1 MEEKIKWKEPI
12 NGFNTFFT
20 EESYRRMVKEETFE
34 SKLLSSINA
43 LKLKSA
49 ALLEASKDE
58 GENTQNKFP
67 EEKDDEYYLP
77 NKDIL
82 THRKAG
88 LQQKSSLSK
97 FEQRKYIDLFLK
109 LRHKTYQVG
118 QNLSNVEKKE
128 LADFEALQM
137 RVTAEQSE
145 FLINLR
151 EVSNNQGV
159 YTFLSPAGRRYFQE
173 RQHEKLKIVEE
184 LPRHY
189 ININKTLPLAMQVNI
204 DTPPPTLQFVKTL
217 AELGS
222 APKITLPTLIVN
234 EKKTIPMEYDKI
246 SAQYPP
252 VHHQKVEGKFNH
264 EVCSKDS
271 NCEVLACKTFSHIV
285 VCTSVLRC
293 LVNNHAPDFSRT
305 WEIPFF
311 VKVHDVEYQGKI
323 VKQKVVYFDKP
334 LPQKNLTMRDKN
346 TLHHK
351 YALRAFL
358 AKVNRKNINLPKE
371 PLKHIMTTCVK
382 SKVGDNSKTSKVE
395 DDDLFGDTYMD
406 DVETFGGDISPVKS
420 SKELTDSSQKTKCT
434 PSKPV
439 CPQKTSKGGDDFFSD
454 TNIDDIETF
463 GDPVKSANSKLR
475 VSTRSKTKCEQ
486 TTATKTPPEPP
497 PSTSGSTSNKSNTV
511 LDVEE
516 LNKDLFGSESETD
529 TKSVIGETS
538 TIDEADTATKGG
550 NSDITSGKDTEMIK
564 NVEKSKDEIPETG
577 LKSEHLMETSE
588 SQPPD
593 AKMDD
598 TEKNLDEKLPVDE
611 SSFSELS
618 DIEPN
623 TEHSKETGVES
634 KTKSHINTVSDAPL
648 TSGCDS
654 EMDNL
659 VIDAPACDKPNKIV
673 PNIDDTDSS
682 DTDANLVIDI
692 DESDESNQKTLKKR
706 KVEEIFSPNES
717 MDENFICNPSP
728 IRVINLAKKDKNV
741 PNRNNSAIFKQ
752 KWRLRRLS
760 SGGETETSA
769 PINGNVV
776 RLRSGR
782 LINSDASADE
792 RSSVGTTSQSDSESV
807 FTPPKKPRKMEE
819 ICSPDVIPS
828 DDGSEFPVKVIPLDP
843 QEYGQ
848 IIMLKNKPKKRR
860 SVRKSSVEK
869 ETPRVLRSRNRS
881 ISTESGENDGSDSI
895 VSDEGSTLDS
905 GVKQRR
911 RSARL
916 QTSVKEEKTPVIN
929 EQKPV
934 TKDRNRKEKPEIVN
948 VPSMEQCDIKTEEL
962 PAKRKRGRPR
972 KKRVENCESITTDVE
987 QNLTE
992 NISTDVKPDVA
1003 DGQEMETMITGTII
1017 NRNDEMQNDE
1027 SAETKPMKNSIP
1039 VETNNSQANSTLV
1052 DKMSV
1057 NLKSETRKNNTPSA
1071 LDKVEEKSR
1080 ICDIVPEQSKEKPPI
1095 VLDKTTAK
1103 SKERKSHVMSTDA
1116 EKTHK
1121 NAQISK
1127 DKTTVE
1133 IPGNQQQTQRTTKK
1147 PKEQNKKSTKVNPL
1161 DSILGK
1167 SSTTDSKPNPY
1178 PDLKEPIDGQIA
1190 YSLWKFTGLSMIIR
1204 TSSHG
1209 MVRDACQNY
1218 QGHIVPKVEYQVKYG
1233 LEQVSLEEA
1242 SNAWISCYVKPYSRL
1257 IRGRVGAASSEL
1269 YMLENLDLNQ
1279 ILLQANHFNPVA
1291 ALCSLHNI
1299 FMKLYNLEEGS
1310 YLLYHESGSPNCQ
1323 VKQPTDGNKRGTYD
1337 LHFSHLGP
1345 SEIDTKNHGIW
1356 YPIDTNIILPHHRK
1370 NGRIPATFE
1379 PEDLDDCKGKSS
1391 FRGGKNKK
1399 NKNKKK

>member
-49 ALLEASKDE
+49 ALLEASNNE
-58 GENTQNKFP
+58 EENTQNKFQ
-67 EEKDDEYYLP
+67 EEKDEEYYLP
-77 NKDIL
+77 NKDML

-128 LADFEALQM
+128 LADFEALQI
-137 RVTAEQSE
+137 RVTTEQSQ
-145 FLINLR
+145 FLNNLR

-189 ININKTLPLAMQVNI
+189 ININKTLPLAIQVNI

-234 EKKTIPMEYDKI
+234 EKKMIPMEYDKI
-246 SAQYPP
+246 AAQYPP
-252 VHHQKVEGKFNH
+252 VHIQKVEGKFNH

-305 WEIPFF
+305 WEIPFT

-371 PLKHIMTTCVK
+371 PLKHTMPTTCVK
-382 SKVGDNSKTSKVE
+382 SKVGDNSKTSKVD
-395 DDDLFGDTYMD
+395 DDDLFGDTCMD
-406 DVETFGGDISPVKS
+406 DVETFGGDVSPVNKS
-420 SKELTDSSQKTKCT
+420 SKELTDFSQKKKCT
-434 PSKPV
+434 PPKPV
-439 CPQKTSKGGDDFFSD
+439 GPRKTSKGDNDFFSD

-463 GDPVKSANSKLR
+463 GDSVKPENLKLR

-486 TTATKTPPEPP
+486 TKGTKTPPEPP
-497 PSTSGSTSNKSNTV
+497 PSTSGSTSNKSNT

-529 TKSVIGETS
+529 TRSVMGERS
-538 TIDEADTATKGG
+538 PIDKADTVSKGG
-550 NSDITSGKDTEMIK
+550 NSDITNIKNTELIE
-564 NVEKSKDEIPETG
+564 NVEKSQDKIPEIG
-577 LKSEHLMETSE
+577 LKSEHWKETSE
-588 SQPPD
+588 SQTPGVTEDD
-593 AKMDD
+593 AG
-598 TEKNLDEKLPVDE
+598 KNLDKKLPVDE
-611 SSFSELS
+611 SSLSELS
-618 DIEPN
+618 DIEPH
-623 TEHSKETGVES
+623 TVDGREIKIGVES
-634 KTKSHINTVSDAPL
+634 KIKSHIDTVSDAPM

-659 VIDAPACDKPNKIV
+659 IIDAPACDKPRKIV
-673 PNIDDTDSS
+673 PNMDDTDSS

-692 DESDESNQKTLKKR
+692 DESNQKILKKR

-728 IRVINLAKKDKNV
+728 IRVINLTKKDRNV

-760 SGGETETSA
+760 SGGETST
-769 PINGNVV
+769 PLNGNVV

-819 ICSPDVIPS
+819 ICSPDVITP

-848 IIMLKNKPKKRR
+848 IIMLKNKPKRKRC
-860 SVRKSSVEK
+860 VRRSSVEK
-869 ETPRVLRSRNRS
+869 ETPRILRSRNRS
-881 ISTESGENDGSDSI
+881 ISTESGDNDGSDSV
-895 VSDEGSTLDS
+895 VSDEGSLDS
-905 GVKQRR
+905 VVKQRR

-916 QTSVKEEKTPVIN
+916 QTSIKEETTPVIN
-929 EQKPV
+929 EQKSIA
-934 TKDRNRKEKPEIVN
+934 KNRNRKEKPEIVN

-962 PAKRKRGRPR
+962 PTKRKRGRPR
-972 KKRVENCESITTDVE
+972 KKRVENCESITADVE
-987 QNLTE
+987 LNLIE

-1003 DGQEMETMITGTII
+1003 DGQEMETMTTGTII
-1017 NRNDEMQNDE
+1017 NRHDEMQNDVPT
-1027 SAETKPMKNSIP
+1027 ETKPVKNSIS
-1039 VETNNSQANSTLV
+1039 VETNDSQGNSTLA
-1052 DKMSV
+1052 DRMSV
-1057 NLKSETRKNNTPSA
+1057 NLKSETRKNNPLFV

-1080 ICDIVPEQSKEKPPI
+1080 MGEKVLEQNKERQPI
-1095 VLDKTTAK
+1095 LLDKTTAK
-1103 SKERKSHVMSTDA
+1103 SKERKSHVMAADS
-1116 EKTHK
+1116 EKTDK

-1127 DKTTVE
+1127 DKTTVD
-1133 IPGNQQQTQRTTKK
+1133 IPGDQQQTQ
-1147 PKEQNKKSTKVNPL
+1147 
-1161 DSILGK
+1161 
-1167 SSTTDSKPNPY
+1167 
-1178 PDLKEPIDGQIA
+1178 
-1190 YSLWKFTGLSMIIR
+1190 
-1204 TSSHG
+1204 
-1209 MVRDACQNY
+1209 
-1218 QGHIVPKVEYQVKYG
+1218 
-1233 LEQVSLEEA
+1233 
-1242 SNAWISCYVKPYSRL
+1242 SR
-1257 IRGRVGAASSEL
+1257 
-1269 YMLENLDLNQ
+1269 
-1279 ILLQANHFNPVA
+1279 F
-1291 ALCSLHNI
+1291 
-1299 FMKLYNLEEGS
+1299 
-1310 YLLYHESGSPNCQ
+1310 
-1323 VKQPTDGNKRGTYD
+1323 
-1337 LHFSHLGP
+1337 
-1345 SEIDTKNHGIW
+1345 
-1356 YPIDTNIILPHHRK
+1356 
-1370 NGRIPATFE
+1370 
-1379 PEDLDDCKGKSS
+1379 
-1391 FRGGKNKK
+1391 
-1399 NKNKKK
+1399 